1 MARSARVPLRLVLR
15 RRPCPPGTSAA
26 RCPPRHTRGRSGLP
40 TGPPRVG
47 APHKAP
53 SGPLSGRVAGERPP
67 SGWGDLHPA
76 RYPSRKCATTARSD
90 DARTTPGMLGLS
102 QPKLD
107 PGGVRAVP
115 YLAAYYAPTG
125 GRQRICTVC
134 RDGQATGANCSTCGS
149 LVSGRARWGATW
161 GGECDRA
168 EARADALMAMR
179 SLSPGHERN
188 AHR

>member
-1 MARSARVPLRLVLR
+1 M
-15 RRPCPPGTSAA
+15 
-26 RCPPRHTRGRSGLP
+26 
-40 TGPPRVG
+40 
-47 APHKAP
+47 
-53 SGPLSGRVAGERPP
+53 
-67 SGWGDLHPA
+67 
-76 RYPSRKCATTARSD
+76 
-90 DARTTPGMLGLS
+90 
-102 QPKLD
+102 
-107 PGGVRAVP
+107 P